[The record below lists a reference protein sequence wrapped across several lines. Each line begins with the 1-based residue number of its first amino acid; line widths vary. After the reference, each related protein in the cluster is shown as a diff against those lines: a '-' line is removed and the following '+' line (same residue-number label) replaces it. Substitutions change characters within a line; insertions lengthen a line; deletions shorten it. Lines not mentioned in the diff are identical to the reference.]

1 MKSSKIKSAA
11 DYNDLFTLSDARKI
25 IYNLSDNFESFNGRT
40 RNISENDVNA
50 IDELKNIPN
59 EVDSRLSMENI
70 EKTLELQSTFDDV
83 IECEDESLTANK
95 FISLIIKGLLFKIQ
109 TLEDKLVR
117 NKLKYKKKI
126 AKLENDLY
134 KSAEW
139 NDKLKGTYRRDSY
152 KFLDMAQKWHEDY
165 TTNDVV
171 MPMRIIFND
180 PATIVFWTDGTKTV
194 VKKHELDKKWDAE
207 KALYAAIVKRFCGVE
222 TIYGITDITKNN
234 PKHEEFSIF

>member
-1 MKSSKIKSAA
+1 MKSSKIMSAA
-11 DYNDLFTLSDARKI
+11 DYDDLFTISDAKKL

-40 RNISENDVNA
+40 RNIVENDINA
-50 IDELKNIPN
+50 INELRNIPN
-59 EVDSRLSMENI
+59 AVDSRLTMENI
-70 EKTLELQSTFDDV
+70 EKTLELQSTFDNI
-83 IECEDESLTANK
+83 IECEDEKLTANK
-95 FISLIIKGLLFKIQ
+95 FISLLIKGLLFKIQ

-117 NKLKYKKKI
+117 NKLKSKKKI

-134 KSAEW
+134 KSAERHA
-139 NDKLKGTYRRDSY
+139 DLLRSYRRESSEFID
-152 KFLDMAQKWHEDY
+152 LAHKWHEEH

-194 VKKHELDKKWDAE
+194 VKKHKSDKKWDAE
-207 KALYAAIVKRFCGVE
+207 KALYAAVVKRFCGVE